1 MCNFFLLIS
10 SFLFSILSDAKL
22 VSREGGVSGNK
33 CLPCLIECL
42 TNDLAV
48 GRTCFYPQPDL
59 LLIFASQL
67 LLLWKKYEESF
78 KHENLTF
85 DADISQ
91 SKVDMNAELDAHTL
105 MKSRTSSKL
114 LIRTLSENTQIH
126 KDRYKYTNWLKCEIT
141 KMHIAYGKGK
151 IEQS

>member
-1 MCNFFLLIS
+1 MYFLLLIS

-59 LLIFASQL
+59 LLIFASPIIVDM
-67 LLLWKKYEESF
+67 KKMKNHSNM
-78 KHENLTF
+78 KNLTF

-114 LIRTLSENTQIH
+114 LIRTLSENTHIQRQIQIY
-126 KDRYKYTNWLKCEIT
+126 RFPYT
-141 KMHIAYGKGK
+141 
-151 IEQS
+151 

>member
-42 TNDLAV
+42 TNDLA
-48 GRTCFYPQPDL
+48 GSRTCFYPQPDL
-59 LLIFASQL
+59 LLIFASPIIVM
-67 LLLWKKYEESF
+67 KKNMKNHSNM
-78 KHENLTF
+78 KNLTF

-114 LIRTLSENTQIH
+114 LIRTLSWDKSAQIYR
-126 KDRYKYTNWLKCEIT
+126 DVQYMN
-141 KMHIAYGKGK
+141 
-151 IEQS
+151 